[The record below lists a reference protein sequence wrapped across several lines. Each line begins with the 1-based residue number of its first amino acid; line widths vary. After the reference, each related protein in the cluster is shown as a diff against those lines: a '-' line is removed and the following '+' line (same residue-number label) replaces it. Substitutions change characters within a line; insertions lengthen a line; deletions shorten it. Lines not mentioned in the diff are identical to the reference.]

1 MYWLCG
7 GDGGYGD
14 LAEVVGECGILVE
27 VVELGYCLADS
38 EFG

>member
-14 LAEVVGECGILVE
+14 LAEVVGDCGSLVE
-27 VVELGYCLADS
+27 VVELG
-38 EFG
+38 